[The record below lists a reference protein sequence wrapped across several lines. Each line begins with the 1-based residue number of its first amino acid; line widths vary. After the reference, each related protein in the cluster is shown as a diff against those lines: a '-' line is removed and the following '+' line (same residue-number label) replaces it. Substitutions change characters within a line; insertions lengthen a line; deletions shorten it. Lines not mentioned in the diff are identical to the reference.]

1 MHLVCGQSTVLD
13 IQAADFGES
22 TALICGK
29 NEASNQLCQ
38 LMDKTETVKTRCDNK
53 LQCLIVAMRSIFG
66 DPCQGINKQ
75 TPTEIYLNV
84 MYACGKLTLPGR
96 ACAQLVVVSEK

>member
-1 MHLVCGQSTVLD
+1 MRLVCGQSTVLD

-29 NEASNQLCQ
+29 SEASNQLCQ

-53 LQCLIVAMRSIFG
+53 LLCSIVAMRSIFG